1 MSTMKVNNITNEA
14 GTGGPTFSQGLTIT
28 GTLAATAFDGALA
41 ASNLTGALPA
51 ISGAAL
57 TNLPGGGKVLQVVS
71 YLTATQ
77 ASQTITTTDTVVNG
91 ISKAIT
97 PLGANSKFLVT
108 VRWVGEV
115 STAWDAIFNIQMDG
129 TRVNINS
136 QGRGYGLGSPM
147 QSYIADN
154 NDSTP
159 ENFNIST
166 LVSTSSV
173 VGTAITFRLVAD
185 AHSSRTMWTNR
196 CFNASTNGN
205 YERGTSEII
214 ITEIGA

>member
-14 GTGGPTFSQGLTIT
+14 GNGGPTFPEGLTIT
-28 GTLAATAFDGALA
+28 GTLSATAFSGALA

-77 ASQTITTTDTVVNG
+77 ASQTVSTTDVVVNG

-115 STAWDAIFNIQMDG
+115 SSAWDAIFNIQMDG
-129 TRVNINS
+129 TRVNMNS
-136 QGRGYGLGSPM
+136 QGRGYGLGSPV

-154 NDSTP
+154 NSSTL
-159 ENFNIST
+159 ENCNIST

-185 AHSSRTMWTNR
+185 SNGAKTMWTNR
-196 CFNASTNGN
+196 CFAISSDA
-205 YERGTSEII
+205 YEKGTSEII